1 MLIKFALF
9 AAIIA
14 ALVLLNRNSEGF
26 QTTPT
31 VVKLYFKIDSAGK
44 PALIRS
50 DNPNVTLLSSAATGG
65 TAVLNVDTS
74 LGVFSGFS
82 GCGYSNSGSWV
93 SLTTSTLDR
102 NDNTSLKVKGTVG
115 NSSKSL
121 RNVIYTSGLLGTES
135 KLPQTLVTGNGN
147 LTLTGLVNAVFGV
160 GTIVDP
166 VSSATILVKLL
177 FNSGTAPSSGA
188 FTQLAG
194 C

>member
-14 ALVLLNRNSEGF
+14 ALVLLNRNREGF
-26 QTTPT
+26 QTAPT
-31 VVKLYFKIDSAGK
+31 VVKLYFKLDTTGK
-44 PALIRS
+44 PQLIMS
-50 DNPNVTLLSSAATGG
+50 DNPKVTLLSNATGG

-93 SLTTSTLDR
+93 SLTTSTLDK
-102 NDNTSLKVKGTVG
+102 NESNSLKVKGTIG
-115 NSSKSL
+115 TSSKTL
-121 RNVIYTSGLLGTES
+121 RNIIYTTGLLGTEL
-135 KLPQTLVTGNGN
+135 KAPQTLATGNGN
-147 LTLTGLVNAVFGV
+147 LTLTGLVNSVFGV
-160 GTIVDP
+160 GTAVDP
-166 VSSATILVKLL
+166 ATNATILVKLL
-177 FNSGTAPSSGA
+177 FNGGTAPSSGA